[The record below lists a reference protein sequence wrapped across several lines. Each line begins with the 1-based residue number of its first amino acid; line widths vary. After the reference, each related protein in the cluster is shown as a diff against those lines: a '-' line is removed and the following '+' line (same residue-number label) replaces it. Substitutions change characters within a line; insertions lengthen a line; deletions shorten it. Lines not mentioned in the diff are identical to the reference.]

1 MAQTG
6 FTPIQLYSTSTAAA
20 APVAGNLTNSTLG
33 SELAINITDGKLF
46 YKDNANAV
54 QVIGWKTVPTTAG
67 GTGLT
72 TYTAGDLSY
81 YATGT
86 TFTKLAIGTIG
97 QILTSTGSAPQWST
111 LSGVAVTTFSAGTTG
126 FTPNSATSGAITL
139 AGTLATTNGGTG
151 LTAFTANRVFYA
163 SSTSA
168 IGSSANLT
176 FNGTTLIANDI
187 TDSSLTSGRVTYA
200 GASGNLVDSANLTF
214 NGTTLTTTGIS
225 TSNNLAFT
233 GTGNR
238 ITGDFSTS
246 VLVDRVSFQSSTTNG
261 NTIISAIPNGTA
273 TTGTFQVWN
282 NSTPTNAAGV
292 NMQATSTEAT
302 IRANTAGSGTA
313 LPLTIYTGGSE
324 RVRIDTSG
332 NFGLFTTSP
341 STFGKFA
348 VQGAAATRVFYADS
362 LAQPVARYDDNS
374 FINNGFTLR
383 NTGISGTNQGI
394 GLLFQLGASGTPV
407 DSGSI
412 QLRSTADY
420 SSAGNQSA
428 SMTFGT
434 INAGTNTERMRIGLG
449 VSIGNTTD
457 PGASN
462 LTVNGKIFA
471 GIATDGSASAGYF
484 YSATIANTNIGVVRI
499 ESGKAS
505 DSADTALSVI
515 KKANDSTTAQV
526 YVRFL
531 MNAGSTASGQ
541 INANGANT
549 AAFGT
554 FSDARLKENIVD
566 LPPQLA
572 NIMALRPVE
581 FDYIESEGGGH
592 QIGFIAQNIEKVY
605 PDTVGHRADGMKTV
619 TAWSKTE
626 ARLVKAIQEQQK
638 MIEDL
643 KKLIEIKG

>member
-97 QILTSTGSAPQWST
+97 QILTSTGSAPQWTT

-126 FTPNSATSGAITL
+126 FTPNSATSGAVTL

-151 LTAFTANRVFYA
+151 LTAFTANGVFYA

-168 IGSSANLT
+168 IAQ
-176 FNGTTLIANDI
+176 
-187 TDSSLTSGRVTYA
+187 
-200 GASGNLVDSANLTF
+200 SANLTF

-261 NTIISAIPNGTA
+261 NTIISVIPNGTA
-273 TTGTFQVWN
+273 TTGTIQLWN
-282 NSTPTNAAGV
+282 NATPTNAAGV

-324 RVRIDTSG
+324 RARMDTSG

-362 LAQPVARYDDNS
+362 LAQPVARYDDNG
-374 FINNGFTLR
+374 FISNGFTLR
-383 NTGISGTNQGI
+383 NTGVSGTNQGI

-412 QLRSTADY
+412 QMRSTADY

-457 PGASN
+457 PGATNLSVSGTTNTASGNQSALNATATTIYTMPTLAQGLYIVQAALSN
-462 LTVNGKIFA
+462 NAPTTFTAVSLVTQGNGTSR
-471 GIATDGSASAGYF
+471 ATALATATNMTISVSGLNIQATQSAGGT
-484 YSATIANTNIGVVRI
+484 ATIAWTVFRI
-499 ESGKAS
+499 A
-505 DSADTALSVI
+505 
-515 KKANDSTTAQV
+515 
-526 YVRFL
+526 
-531 MNAGSTASGQ
+531 
-541 INANGANT
+541 
-549 AAFGT
+549 
-554 FSDARLKENIVD
+554 
-566 LPPQLA
+566 
-572 NIMALRPVE
+572 
-581 FDYIESEGGGH
+581 
-592 QIGFIAQNIEKVY
+592 
-605 PDTVGHRADGMKTV
+605 
-619 TAWSKTE
+619 
-626 ARLVKAIQEQQK
+626 
-638 MIEDL
+638 
-643 KKLIEIKG
+643 